1 MGENLS
7 QARAYSDISLYF
19 ESDEELI
26 AGIERPEAMK
36 LFSEKLLK
44 ISLELSEEL
53 RKLASE
59 A

>member
-19 ESDEELI
+19 ESEELL

-36 LFSEKLLK
+36 SFAQKLLK

-53 RKLASE
+53 RKLTSE

>member
-19 ESDEELI
+19 ESEELI